1 MNDNISEEVED
12 VMSTWRLFYDT
23 ADRDIDKTFDE
34 RFNEVLDK
42 TILQSRTTINLVDFI
57 TEMYKSCNGIQ
68 TTLSLL
74 EINII
79 YNRIIELQ
87 EKAVASQKQATFKR
101 LVLLKDELCD
111 DEEGEITLW

>member
-23 ADRDIDKTFDE
+23 AERDI
-34 RFNEVLDK
+34 DK